1 LWKKKYFAEKKKT
14 APLEDRVNE
23 LLGEIDTNHKRIYN
37 AIESDIKN
45 AAIGGYREESQA
57 KVYLDFIHSS
67 IAIANL
73 INHEIQIDLKE

>member
-57 KVYLDFIHSS
+57 KVS
-67 IAIANL
+67 
-73 INHEIQIDLKE
+73 NH